1 MKGVTTKSSPPNNS
15 FNQTANMTFY
25 EGYSGSGNPEH
36 DRIEDDWNADD
47 EPEETEQDRDDE

>member
-1 MKGVTTKSSPPNNS
+1 
-15 FNQTANMTFY
+15 MTFY